1 VTPKLT
7 TDMMVG
13 ALLRQIASRA
23 GFGAVI
29 RKGDPSAGQI
39 ILQLLE
45 NGTFTGL
52 YTRVL
57 TPEKGYQWLQSGPQ
71 DIDNE
76 TENSAYLSRQIAR
89 DPDLW
94 IVELDIPDAT
104 QLIAELNTMG

>member
-13 ALLRQIASRA
+13 ALLRQATSRG

-29 RKGDPSAGQI
+29 RKGDLGAGQI

-45 NGTFTGL
+45 KGAFVGFF
-52 YTRVL
+52 TRVL
-57 TPEKGYQWLQSGPQ
+57 SPENGYQWVQSGPQ
-71 DIDNE
+71 DI
-76 TENSAYLSRQIAR
+76 ENKQENIAYVARQIAR

-94 IVELDIPDAT
+94 IVELDVPDAT
-104 QLIAELNTMG
+104 QLIAEQRAVG